1 MQNTFLTAAC
11 VTMLCLCARVA
22 TAQPVPSDEKPLS
35 KEPEQQQ
42 PERELSLPRSSDPGK
57 QPFLRNFAHDEWR
70 MWSSPFRRSSYDTP
84 TVKKYV
90 IPFALISTALIA
102 ADRKTIDIMPNTTD
116 QTVWSG
122 RVSQLGAAYTLAGA
136 SGAIYLFGKATGNK
150 HARET
155 GWISLEALAHTQLV
169 VFGMKQATN
178 RRRPVTDEAR
188 GGFWNG
194 GDSFPSGHAA
204 SSFAVATVFAY
215 EYRHHIAVP
224 ITAYSLAALISASR
238 VSARRH
244 WASDIFVGGST
255 GFLIGRYI
263 YKRRHNPDLPG
274 SPTRGSLGGRLIP
287 GMGFCANG
295 PTLSWHL

>member
-1 MQNTFLTAAC
+1 MQNNFLTAAC
-11 VTMLCLCARVA
+11 VTMLCLCAGVGM
-22 TAQPVPSDEKPLS
+22 AQQAPSDEKPLS
-35 KEPEQQQ
+35 KQPEQQQ
-42 PERELSLPRSSDPGK
+42 ERELTLPRSSDPGK
-57 QPFLRNFAHDEWR
+57 QPFLRNFVHDEWR
-70 MWSSPFRRSSYDTP
+70 MWSSPFRSSSYDTK

-90 IPFALISTALIA
+90 IPFAIISTALIA
-102 ADRKTIDIMPNTTD
+102 VDRKTIDVLPNTTN

-122 RVSQLGAAYTLAGA
+122 RVSQLGSAYTLAGA
-136 SGAIYLFGKATGNK
+136 SAATYLFGKATGDK

-224 ITAYSLAALISASR
+224 ITAYSVAALISASR

-263 YKRRHNPDLPG
+263 YKRRHDPDLPG
-274 SPTRGSLGGRLIP
+274 SPTRGSLGGRLMP
-287 GMGFCANG
+287 EMGFGATG